1 MSASDA
7 AVSFGVATPIAFGPS
22 IALLAAVVWKRIKSR
37 TEVVDASEESLTQRL
52 RASKKS
58 AAQRRFHVSFVLL
71 QVGWLLF
78 CYGLTPFLFGAFT
91 SNSLND
97 VIGATM
103 AWLAVAPIGLFLGG
117 MSILPT
123 DTIRLRALAFVGF
136 PSFLLLGLLSASWVP
151 ETFRDS
157 RPLHR
162 WFVPITF
169 IAWSVL
175 FFASAVFT
183 ARLLPWRGRF
193 AVPTRQVLRRGWLI
207 VRVDAAFLAVT
218 GAAIQAADH
227 AASHRAYDADAIGAS
242 IFCVVCVVCSLIAT
256 PANRGRVQRRL
267 GKLGGSGGSEADEAA
282 AVAAMCGSGDPAK
295 LLANAVELF
304 LCIPVSSMCAADLA
318 DSGLVGPSATPGARP
333 AATTAEELAAKSKKA
348 ALGEVDAF
356 FSHSW
361 RDEDEAPGAKYAAL
375 IAWAARLDVED
386 PTIWLDKACIDQN
399 NVDRALACLPVYL
412 AGCKSLLVVAGSSY
426 CSRLWCGPPLPPHHA
441 PALPPH
447 TYPGGYAL
455 TLLSR
460 PKVCHGGLHLPQDD
474 GVFSFGPVAARG

>member
-1 MSASDA
+1 
-7 AVSFGVATPIAFGPS
+7 
-22 IALLAAVVWKRIKSR
+22 
-37 TEVVDASEESLTQRL
+37 
-52 RASKKS
+52 
-58 AAQRRFHVSFVLL
+58 
-71 QVGWLLF
+71 
-78 CYGLTPFLFGAFT
+78 
-91 SNSLND
+91 
-97 VIGATM
+97 M

-117 MSILPT
+117 MSILPRT
-123 DTIRLRALAFVGF
+123 PFASARSPLWA
-136 PSFLLLGLLSASWVP
+136 PSFLLLGLLSAHGSLKCSGILVP
-151 ETFRDS
+151 AC
-157 RPLHR
+157 

-169 IAWSVL
+169 TAWSVCFL
-175 FFASAVFT
+175 PRPSLRPASPAARSLRSANAASAP
-183 ARLLPWRGRF
+183 ARVANRARRCCVSRGHRSCS
-193 AVPTRQVLRRGWLI
+193 PG
-207 VRVDAAFLAVT
+207 
-218 GAAIQAADH
+218 ADH
-227 AASHRAYDADAIGAS
+227 AASHRAYDADAIGTS
-242 IFCVVCVVCSLIAT
+242 IFCVVCCIISLIAT

-267 GKLGGSGGSEADEAA
+267 GKLGGSGGSEAEEAA

-318 DSGLVGPSATPGARP
+318 DSGLKGPSATPGARP

-348 ALGEVDAF
+348 TLGSVDAF

-375 IAWAARLDVED
+375 IAWAARLNVED

-399 NVDRALACLPVYL
+399 NVDRARACLPVYL

-460 PKVCHGGLHLPQDD
+460 PGALWR
-474 GVFSFGPVAARG
+474 SSRSSR